1 MGGGHLRERVYME
14 VRLCVK
20 IMIYQILKFIKKNNL
35 FHPEMILRLL
45 FCFKDTKKYRLINI
59 KLFETMEIIF

>member
-1 MGGGHLRERVYME
+1 
-14 VRLCVK
+14 
-20 IMIYQILKFIKKNNL
+20 
-35 FHPEMILRLL
+35 MILRLL

>member
-1 MGGGHLRERVYME
+1 ME
-14 VRLCVK
+14 VRLCFK
-20 IMIYQILKFIKKNNL
+20 SMIFQILKFIKKSNL

-59 KLFETMEIIF
+59 KLFETIEINF